1 MRKIQVVLAVAPRML
16 REPLR
21 MLLEGESDFQIADEV
36 LDPVDLLMAVKD
48 TEANVV
54 IMTVPDAEAIPS
66 ICTHLLTEF
75 PDLLVIAISSK
86 ANQAFT
92 YRSRI
97 DCKPL
102 SGLMFEDVV
111 TAIRSAST
119 ST

>member
-21 MLLEGESDFQIADEV
+21 MLLEGESDLQIADEV

-48 TEANVV
+48 AEANVV
-54 IMTVPDAEAIPS
+54 IMTVPDAEEIPA

-75 PDLLVIAISSK
+75 PDLLVIGISST
-86 ANQAFT
+86 ANRAFT
-92 YRSRI
+92 YRSTI
-97 DCKPL
+97 DCEPL
-102 SGLMFEDVV
+102 SGLMLEDVV
-111 TAIRSAST
+111 TAIRTATT